1 MSCGKHNCVE
11 KCGETHS
18 HDKCSKMVDTQFSC
32 GHAGKKKCYE
42 ADSQVKCR
50 KEILKQFPTCSHS
63 VKVECSESMRVI
75 KCKTEVKFT
84 PQCGH
89 PNVKICYQSA
99 LDVKC
104 MKVCSKILLCNHKCE
119 GRCGEDVCGSCV
131 RCKELAKQQIK
142 KSREHA
148 RKEVR
153 KIEDM
158 LKHRRNPQPTSL
170 LVEPLHDEFDGIKD
184 LTLKY
189 TVPVHNWFPIIEKVE
204 RVENLP
210 LQKAWWEAKSEL
222 FDPVR
227 DWSYK
232 FHGTDNNATHN
243 ICFGSGFRLPEKSKH
258 NMFGQGVYFASNSSK
273 SAQEIYTK
281 KSNKL
286 LVCKV
291 LLGKSLAA
299 TTAMNGLTPDEMKK
313 MRYDSLYAAAGTCGL
328 KNDEFIVYNPAL
340 ALPAYIVH
348 YRNGSPGENSSLPTF
363 KSIPAQQIFK
373 ISTVFPKKA
382 YNDKN
387 PYEIQYLLA
396 ETVFYRIPSTSMYTK
411 PNIQCIDIVMNPTL
425 DAKFVTMKR
434 VLKCEETQL
443 FYRFKLDD
451 LQDVLKTNF
460 KTTHLKTLVGEKG
473 LYFADR
479 PEASDQYKPGCKSVL
494 LCKVLLAGTKV
505 MQRYFY
511 RGVFF
516 SQINNYPF
524 FTRVRNVCSGLV
536 AEKRKINDFKRK

>member
-1 MSCGKHNCVE
+1 
-11 KCGETHS
+11 
-18 HDKCSKMVDTQFSC
+18 MVDTQFSC
-32 GHAGKKKCYE
+32 GHAGKKKCYKK
-42 ADSQVKCR
+42 DSEVKCM
-50 KEILKQFPTCSHS
+50 KDILKQFPACPHS
-63 VKVECSESMRVI
+63 VKVECSASMKEI
-75 KCKTEVKFT
+75 KCNTEVKFIS
-84 PQCGH
+84 QCGH
-89 PNVKICYQSA
+89 TNVKMCYQSV

-104 MKVCSKILLCNHKCE
+104 KKVCNKILLCNHKCK
-119 GRCGEDVCGSCV
+119 RSCGEDVCGSCKI
-131 RCKELAKQQIK
+131 CEELAKQQIK

-148 RKEVR
+148 RKEV
-153 KIEDM
+153 KKLEKM
-158 LKHRRNPQPTSL
+158 LKFRRNPKPTSQV
-170 LVEPLHDEFDGIKD
+170 VEPLHDEFDGIKD
-184 LTLKY
+184 FTLKY
-189 TVPVHNWFPIIEKVE
+189 IVPLHNWFPIIERVE

-210 LQKAWWEAKSEL
+210 LQKAWWKAKSEL

-232 FHGTDNNATHN
+232 FHGTDNNAIQN
-243 ICFGSGFRLPEKSKH
+243 ICFGSGFRLPKQSKR

-299 TTAMNGLTPDEMKK
+299 TTAMNTLTPEEMKK
-313 MRYDSLYAAAGTCGL
+313 KGYDSLYAAAGTCEL
-328 KNDEFIVYNPAL
+328 KNDEFIIYDPAL

-348 YRNGSPGENSSLPTF
+348 YRNGSPGENSSLPLF
-363 KSIPAQQIFK
+363 KSIPPQQIFK

-396 ETVFYRIPSTSMYTK
+396 ETVFYRIPSSIRDTK
-411 PNIQCIDIVMNPTL
+411 PNIQFIDIVMNPTL
-425 DAKFVTMKR
+425 NAKFDSMKR
-434 VLKCEETQL
+434 VLRCEETQL
-443 FYRFKLDD
+443 FYMFKLDD

-460 KTTHLKTLVGEKG
+460 NTTHLKTLVGEKG

-479 PEASDQYKPGCKSVL
+479 PESSDQYKPGCKSVL
-494 LCKVLLAGTKV
+494 LCKVLQAGLKV
-505 MQRYFY
+505 MQRFVF

-516 SQINNYPF
+516 LKKQFPPFKIIFF
-524 FTRVRNVCSGLV
+524 FTRVRYVCGGLV
-536 AEKRKINDFKRK
+536 VELRKINDFKDEKKKTYSKNMDYYVYIK